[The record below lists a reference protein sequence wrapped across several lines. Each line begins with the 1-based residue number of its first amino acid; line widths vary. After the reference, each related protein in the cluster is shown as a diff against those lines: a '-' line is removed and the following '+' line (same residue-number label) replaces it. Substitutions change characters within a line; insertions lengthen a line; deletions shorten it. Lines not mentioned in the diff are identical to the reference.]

1 MKRAINVNG
10 TSLQGY
16 ITIPMA
22 EIVEKLGAPTFTM
35 GDKVTAEWHVQIG
48 DAVITIYD
56 YKEETTPLRQYDWHI
71 GGFDSS
77 VLVHVRQLFPAH
89 KVRGYRE

>member
-1 MKRAINVNG
+1 MKKAINVNG

-16 ITIPMA
+16 ITIKFA
-22 EIVEKLGAPTFTM
+22 DLVSVLGKPHFEN
-35 GDKVTAEWHVQIG
+35 GDKITAEWAIQIG

-56 YKEETTPLRQYDWHI
+56 YKEDVTPKGLYDWHV

-77 VLVHVRQLFPAH
+77 VVVTLQRLFPNYR
-89 KVRGYRE
+89 VRNYRA